1 MKIQAKTRKDY
12 EYLREYESQIGTAR
26 NAV

>member
-12 EYLREYESQIGTAR
+12 EYLP
-26 NAV
+26 